1 MKNSLQ
7 TPRRPLGTWLTW
19 LVTAVLASLSLPSI
33 ISRVGTANVPAAP
46 PGVQFTDITPQSG
59 IRFRHASAPEKRY
72 IVESMGGGVAL
83 FDTNNDGCLDI
94 YFTNALTVDTAND
107 PKRSPSALYRGHCDG
122 TFEDVT
128 DGSGLAYPGWAFGV
142 AAADYDGDGFMDLYV
157 TCLGPNRLYRNLG
170 NGTFEDVTAKAGVD
184 DPRWSTGA
192 AFGDLDNDNRLDLF
206 VANYVDFKLDSLPEF
221 GQGKYCRY
229 HDVLVQCGP
238 RGLRGAGDSLF
249 RNNGDG
255 TFANVTQKAG
265 VADPDGRYGMSA
277 VWLDADDDAWQDI
290 YVANDAGPNFL
301 YRNSHDGTFT
311 EDGFLA
317 GVAVGTEGLLQGSM
331 GIAVGDYL
339 HSGKF
344 AVFVT
349 NFEDEYNALYRHDG
363 ELLYTDVSM
372 PAGLARLAGPYV
384 GWGTAFFDYDN
395 NGWLDLLVVN
405 GHVYPQLDNIDVGSR
420 YKQRMVLLEN
430 QRNGTFSEVA
440 AKFGDVLTTP
450 RVSRGAAF
458 GDWDNDGDIDI
469 VVSNLDGGPLIIRND
484 GGNRNNWVTI
494 KLEQA
499 GPNRD
504 ALGARVKVVAG
515 NLVQWSEVRSGGS
528 YLSVSDIRLHFGL
541 EQQKRVDLIEVRWP
555 GGRVEQFRDLPVNRF
570 LTISE
575 GRSII
580 KDEPPRK
587 TH

>member
-1 MKNSLQ
+1 MQNAFVLAAASIIA
-7 TPRRPLGTWLTW
+7 
-19 LVTAVLASLSLPSI
+19 LVTS
-33 ISRVGTANVPAAP
+33 VGTAIVSSAS
-46 PGVQFTDITPQSG
+46 PGVGFTDLTPRSG
-59 IRFRHASAPEKRY
+59 VRFHPTSAPEKRY

-83 FDTNNDGCLDI
+83 FDYNNAGCLDI
-94 YFTNALTVDTAND
+94 YFTNALTVETAND

-128 DGSGLAYPGWAFGV
+128 GDSGLAYPGWAFGV
-142 AAADYDGDGFMDLYV
+142 VAADYDGDGFMDLYV
-157 TCLGPNRLYRNLG
+157 TCLGPNHLYRNRG

-192 AFGDLDNDNRLDLF
+192 AFGDFDNDNRLDLF
-206 VANYVDFKLDSLPEF
+206 VANYVDFKLDDLPEF
-221 GQGKYCRY
+221 GHGKQCRY
-229 HDVLVQCGP
+229 RGVLVQCGP

-255 TFANVTQKAG
+255 TFANVTQRAG

-277 VWLDADDDAWQDI
+277 VWLDADDDGWQDI

-331 GIAVGDYL
+331 GVAVGDYL
-339 HSGKF
+339 HSGRF
-344 AVFVT
+344 AIFVT
-349 NFEDEYNALYRHDG
+349 NFENEYNALDRRDG

-420 YKQRMVLLEN
+420 YKQRMFLLEN
-430 QRNGTFSEVA
+430 QGNGAFSEIA
-440 AKFGDVLTTP
+440 AKFGDIFTTP

-458 GDWDNDGDIDI
+458 GDIDNDGDVDI
-469 VVSNLDGGPLIIRND
+469 VVSNLDDSPMVIRND

-494 KLEQA
+494 KAERP

-504 ALGARVKVVAG
+504 AMGARVKVVAG
-515 NLVQWSEVRSGGS
+515 DLVQWAEVRNGGS
-528 YLSVSDIRLHFGL
+528 YLSASDIRLHFGL
-541 EQQKRVDLIEVRWP
+541 EQQKRIDLVEVHWQRGKVD
-555 GGRVEQFRDLPVNRF
+555 QFRNLPVNRF
-570 LTISE
+570 LTVAE
-575 GRSII
+575 GRGIVN
-580 KDEPPRK
+580 DEPP
-587 TH
+587 HQPE